1 MMLTNFAWKPGLF
14 RSQNSGCIG
23 YYKTLKSMLNEI
35 NTLYPEPIVKWI
47 LVKQLNKEPIT
58 AKISIT
64 SINK

>member
-1 MMLTNFAWKPGLF
+1 
-14 RSQNSGCIG
+14 
-23 YYKTLKSMLNEI
+23 MLNEI